1 MFKFLKV
8 TPKLKSIRWIA
19 YFMLVLIGLIP
30 MLIMRSTLVGSYEAR
45 EISSKTIDITGQ
57 AKLLVAQMSNA
68 VYLENPTSDVIDA
81 QINVMTSVY
90 DGRIM
95 VIDKTF
101 TIIKDTYNMMEGKVI
116 TSKIVVETFGGT
128 ESSYYDDELDYIE
141 LSLPIINQYEKTI
154 EGVLIVV
161 VSTEGIA
168 TGLEFYIERAN
179 IITLIFLII
188 VVFISYPLSKLLV
201 RPLENLS
208 EALTERNQGLTTEEI
223 SVDSVWETKD
233 LSRKIN
239 LLYNSMKVLDES
251 RQEFVSN
258 VSHEL
263 KTPITSV
270 KVLADSL
277 LSMEDAPVELYRE
290 FLEDITE
297 EIDRESKIIED
308 LLSLVKMDKGA
319 TKPEVTNLN
328 VNELLEAILRR
339 LKPIAEKQEV
349 ELVLESFR
357 PVMAD
362 LDETKISLAFTNLIE
377 NAIKYNRQGGWVHI
391 TLNAD
396 YQYFYVTIEDSGI
409 GMPQEALD
417 HIFERFYRVDKS
429 HSREIGGTGL
439 GLAITRNSI
448 VLHKGAIKVY
458 SELDKGTT
466 FSVRIPL
473 KYIP

>member
-30 MLIMRSTLVGSYEAR
+30 MLIMRSTLVGSYEVR
-45 EISSKTIDITGQ
+45 EISSKTVDITGQ

-68 VYLENPTSDVIDA
+68 AYLENPTSDVIDS
-81 QINVMTSVY
+81 QINMMTSVY

-101 TIIKDTYNMMEGKVI
+101 TIIKDTYNLMEGKVI
-116 TSKIVVETFGGT
+116 TSKIVVETFGGA
-128 ESSYYDDELDYIE
+128 ESSYYDDEFDYIE

-168 TGLEFYIERAN
+168 TGLEFYVERAN

-201 RPLENLS
+201 RPLETLS

-239 LLYNSMKVLDES
+239 LLFNSMKVLDES

-319 TKPEVTNLN
+319 TKPEVVNLN
-328 VNELLEAILRR
+328 VNELLEAILKR

>member
-1 MFKFLKV
+1 MSRIAKT
-8 TPKLKSIRWIA
+8 TPKFKSIRWFA
-19 YFMLVLIGLIP
+19 YTMIVVMGLLPMILMRWGVL
-30 MLIMRSTLVGSYEAR
+30 RYYEKHEVETR
-45 EISSKTIDITGQ
+45 TVEITSQ
-57 AKLLVAQMSNA
+57 AKLLVAQMANNG
-68 VYLENPTSDVIDA
+68 YLDNLSTETMNTQLNI
-81 QINVMTSVY
+81 MTNIY

-101 TIIKDTYNMMEGKVI
+101 TIVKDTYSLMEGKVI
-116 TSKIVVETFGGT
+116 TSKIVVDTFSGK
-128 ESSYYDDELDYIE
+128 ESNKYDAQYQYLE
-141 LSLPIINQYEKTI
+141 LSLPIFNQYEKTI
-154 EGVLIVV
+154 DGVLVVVISTEDIGEKLAYYTQQADIIGLILAIVV
-161 VSTEGIA
+161 V
-168 TGLEFYIERAN
+168 
-179 IITLIFLII
+179 FLA
-188 VVFISYPLSKLLV
+188 FPFSKFLV
-201 RPLENLS
+201 KPLESLID
-208 EALTERNQGLTTEEI
+208 ALTERNQGLTTDEFAENA
-223 SVDSVWETKD
+223 VWETKE
-233 LSRKIN
+233 LSYKIN
-239 LLYNSMKVLDES
+239 QLYNSMKVLDES

-290 FLEDITE
+290 FLVDITE
-297 EIDRESKIIED
+297 EIDRENKIIED
-308 LLSLVKMDKGA
+308 LLSLVKMDRGA
-319 TKPEVTNLN
+319 AKPQVASIH
-328 VNELLEAILRR
+328 VNELLETILKR
-339 LKPIAEKQEV
+339 LQPIAEKQEV

-357 PVMAD
+357 PVIAD

-396 YQYFYVTIEDSGI
+396 HQYFYVTVEDSGI
-409 GMPQEALD
+409 GMPQESLD

-439 GLAITRNSI
+439 GLAITRNS
-448 VLHKGAIKVY
+448 VVMHRGAIKVY

>member
-68 VYLENPTSDVIDA
+68 AYLENPTSDVIDA
-81 QINVMTSVY
+81 QINMMTSVY

-161 VSTEGIA
+161 VSTDGIA

>member
-68 VYLENPTSDVIDA
+68 AYLENPTSDVIDA
-81 QINVMTSVY
+81 QINMMTSVY